1 MMAFF
6 GKLGMSFCASVKS
19 CFIVGAVVCVASG
32 SVMNSALGPRSIL
45 PSMVGV
51 IWTPST
57 PSVGSG
63 NGYIMEVMRL
73 E

>member
-1 MMAFF
+1 
-6 GKLGMSFCASVKS
+6 MSFCASVKS
-19 CFIVGAVVCVASG
+19 CFMVSAVVCVASG
-32 SVMNSALGPRSIL
+32 LVMNSALGPRRML

-51 IWTPST
+51 MWTPST

-63 NGYIMEVMRL
+63 RGYIMEVIRL